1 MSAKADFNPFY
12 VFIPIGIGAIWMG
25 ALIYMD
31 STEKTQTQQGSTY
44 LGTGIGT
51 GIGRDIHEQGQYQNG
66 GKTRRRLAASK
77 KRSRHRRRL

>member
-31 STEKTQTQQGSTY
+31 STEKTQQGSTY

-51 GIGRDIHEQGQYQNG
+51 GIGRDIHEQGQYQSG

>member
-44 LGTGIGT
+44 LGTGIG
-51 GIGRDIHEQGQYQNG
+51 RDIHEQGQYQSG